1 MKEVKILQS
10 CHFNICGIN
19 HRCFRKMP
27 IKKNNEEPWLLKRLS
42 FLLLIVDMHL
52 WIYSNLLKKALMEN
66 FNHFVPNALFHLKT
80 SENLTV
86 FWCFQVVEKGCIEKE
101 WVNFSTVE
109 AKNIY
114 ISQILLMTL
123 SRKIF
128 PLIEMDR
135 ETIINIKANIKK
147 TKNQENWS
155 QLIV

>member
-27 IKKNNEEPWLLKRLS
+27 FKKNNEEPWLLWS

-66 FNHFVPNALFHLKT
+66 FNHIVPNAPFPLKT
-80 SENLTV
+80 SENRKV
-86 FWCFQVVEKGCIEKE
+86 FWCFQVVEKGCIENE
-101 WVNFSTVE
+101 GVNFSTVE